1 MASHQSGLRHLIV
14 AVSILMT
21 LTCDTVKL
29 RVGRGR
35 RGVGTMGPAA
45 GVGGLQGGF
54 LSVTRGRGAR
64 VVRPRPSSALS
75 GFSSTC
81 TD

>member
-1 MASHQSGLRHLIV
+1 M
-14 AVSILMT
+14 MP

-35 RGVGTMGPAA
+35 RGVGTMG
-45 GVGGLQGGF
+45 GLQGGF
-54 LSVTRGRGAR
+54 LSATRGRGEVR
-64 VVRPRPSSALS
+64 LVRPRPSSALS

-81 TD
+81 TDHWVTLL

>member
-1 MASHQSGLRHLIV
+1 MKHPIV

-35 RGVGTMGPAA
+35 RGVGTMG
-45 GVGGLQGGF
+45 GLQGGF
-54 LSVTRGRGAR
+54 LSATRGRGAR
-64 VVRPRPSSALS
+64 EVRPRPSSALS

-81 TD
+81 TEHWVTQL